1 MEHFYQS
8 IAGWFDY
15 SGIYDDMIT
24 AAPDNAHFVEVGS
37 YMGRS
42 AAYLLVEILNSGKQI
57 KLDCVDVGYQ
67 VEFINNLIPVAGH
80 YIHKQISSAEAANEY
95 EDSSLDFVWIDG
107 DHSYDAVIIDINAWL
122 PKVKP
127 GGWMGGH
134 DYNHPQ
140 HEGVKQACCELIPDH
155 KEIAPSISDQ
165 PHGYVTSWLWQK
177 PNINTM

>member
-1 MEHFYQS
+1 MEHFYNK
-8 IAGWFDY
+8 IEGWFDY
-15 SGIYDDMIT
+15 PGIYDDMI
-24 AAPDNAHFVEVGS
+24 AQVSDSAHFVEVGS

-42 AAYLLVEILNSGKQI
+42 AAYMLVEIINSGKNI

-67 VEFINNLIPVAGH
+67 TEFNNNLIQVCGR
-80 YIHKQISSAEAANEY
+80 YTHKQIPSTEAATEY
-95 EDSSLDFVWIDG
+95 EDHSLDFVWIDG
-107 DHSYDAVIIDINAWL
+107 DHSYEAVVQDITAWL

-155 KEIAPSISDQ
+155 REVDPSVPNQ
-165 PHGYVTSWLWQK
+165 GYGIVTSWLWQK
-177 PNINTM
+177 PI